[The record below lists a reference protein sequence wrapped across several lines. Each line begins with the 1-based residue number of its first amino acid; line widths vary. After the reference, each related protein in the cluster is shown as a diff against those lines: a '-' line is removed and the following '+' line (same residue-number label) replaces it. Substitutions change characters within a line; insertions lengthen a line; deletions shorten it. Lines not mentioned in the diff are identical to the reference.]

1 MATNN
6 VQTNISTSR
15 GGFARLALVAL
26 LGGAIATG
34 FSPIFVRLSEVEPVA
49 TGFWRVALALPVLWL
64 WDSFEGRGTTK
75 RRPATAADYRRLI
88 AAGLF
93 FCGDIVLFNWSLR
106 FTSVANA
113 SLLSNSVPIFVT
125 LGGWLF
131 FRQRVSLTFLL
142 GLLLAL
148 GGAILLIGNSLA
160 LSLTNFFGD
169 FLGVVTAIFYAGY
182 LLSIKDLRH
191 NFSAATVMAWS
202 SLVTGLALLIITL
215 MTETSLVPVTIA
227 GWAAVMGFAWVSHV
241 SGQGSIAY
249 ALAHLPASF
258 SSVTLLIQPVTATL
272 LGWLILSEAIG
283 PWQAV
288 GGIIVMAGIYI
299 ARRGSRSG

>member
-1 MATNN
+1 M
-6 VQTNISTSR
+6 
-15 GGFARLALVAL
+15 
-26 LGGAIATG
+26 ATG

-49 TGFWRVALALPVLWL
+49 TGFWRIALALPVLWL
-64 WDSFEGRGTTK
+64 WDLFEGQGSTK
-75 RRPATAADYRRLI
+75 RRPSTAADYRRLI

-93 FCGDIVLFNWSLR
+93 FCGDIALFNWSLR

-113 SLLSNSVPIFVT
+113 SLLSNCVPIFVT

-131 FRQRVSLTFLL
+131 FRQRVSLTFLV

-148 GGAILLIGNSLA
+148 SGAILLIGNSLT
-160 LSLTNFFGD
+160 LSFTNFFGD
-169 FLGVVTAIFYAGY
+169 FLGILTAIFYAGY
-182 LLSIKDLRH
+182 ILSIKDLRH

-202 SLVTGLALLIITL
+202 GLVTGLSLLIIAL
-215 MTETSLVPVTIA
+215 ISEKSLIPFSVV
-227 GWAAVMGFAWVSHV
+227 GWAAVLGFAFVSHV
-241 SGQGSIAY
+241 GGQGSIAY

-258 SSVTLLIQPVTATL
+258 SSVTLLVQPVTATL

-283 PWQAV
+283 PWQAL
-288 GGIIVMAGIYI
+288 GGLIVMAGIYI